1 MVDEL
6 HGVRRRYND
15 LQRKESLRTPDVGAC
30 DKVEVTV
37 LHHDEGDITP
47 NQQASVCTFRSLP
60 CQ

>member
-15 LQRKESLRTPDVGAC
+15 LQWKESLHTPDVGAC

-37 LHHDEGDITP
+37 LHHLVL
-47 NQQASVCTFRSLP
+47 AVW
-60 CQ
+60 